1 MAEEEG
7 VQPAEVIEIIGRTGM
22 HGEANQV
29 KVRVLGGQN
38 KGRIITRNVFGPIKL
53 GDVLAIKETSREAKK
68 LMVK

>member
-53 GDVLAIKETSREAKK
+53 GDVLSIKETSREAKK

>member
-53 GDVLAIKETSREAKK
+53 GDVMSIKETSREAKK

>member
-1 MAEEEG
+1 MADDEG

-53 GDVLAIKETSREAKK
+53 GDVLSIKETSREAKK

>member
-22 HGEANQV
+22 HGEANQI

-38 KGRIITRNVFGPIKL
+38 KGRIITRNVFGPIKV

>member
-1 MAEEEG
+1 MAEEE

-38 KGRIITRNVFGPIKL
+38 KGRIITRNVFGPIRV
-53 GDVLAIKETSREAKK
+53 GDVLAIKEASREAKK